1 MIKQQRYSILN
12 QQFIHVYF
20 GSTHSV
26 NSNKFIIAIF
36 SLLVCMGL
44 IITISCRQPAEENS
58 LLNLDVINV
67 NISEITII
75 TEVAFSPE
83 EKAKGLSGRKD
94 LPDGKGML
102 FYYSDSRPTAF
113 WMKGMLFAIDIIW
126 IGEDCTILDIDND
139 LSPPTSHN
147 SELTIYSAPK
157 LARSVLELKSGQAKS
172 LGLNIDD
179 KVTFE
184 AKDINKYTLC
194 RE

>member
-1 MIKQQRYSILN
+1 
-12 QQFIHVYF
+12 
-20 GSTHSV
+20 
-26 NSNKFIIAIF
+26 
-36 SLLVCMGL
+36 
-44 IITISCRQPAEENS
+44 
-58 LLNLDVINV
+58 
-67 NISEITII
+67 
-75 TEVAFSPE
+75 
-83 EKAKGLSGRKD
+83 
-94 LPDGKGML
+94 
-102 FYYSDSRPTAF
+102 
-113 WMKGMLFAIDIIW
+113 MLFAIDIIW

-147 SELTIYSAPK
+147 SELTIYSAPE

>member
-26 NSNKFIIAIF
+26 NSNKFIIA
-36 SLLVCMGL
+36 
-44 IITISCRQPAEENS
+44 
-58 LLNLDVINV
+58 
-67 NISEITII
+67 
-75 TEVAFSPE
+75 
-83 EKAKGLSGRKD
+83 
-94 LPDGKGML
+94 
-102 FYYSDSRPTAF
+102 
-113 WMKGMLFAIDIIW
+113 
-126 IGEDCTILDIDND
+126 

-147 SELTIYSAPK
+147 SELTIYSAPE